1 MPLEAPVTIAARS
14 GICSPFCRMTRSSHA
29 HGRGKAVGS
38 IPHFTGTVW
47 PGPRLKPTPRRG
59 RARSSVGQSCR
70 LIIGRSLV
78 RVQPGPCVEPLQ
90 TRALRIY
97 RKAMRRDEGDGT
109 ALRAL
114 VEGVQVDP
122 SERVPTR
129 VAA

>member
-1 MPLEAPVTIAARS
+1 
-14 GICSPFCRMTRSSHA
+14 
-29 HGRGKAVGS
+29 
-38 IPHFTGTVW
+38 
-47 PGPRLKPTPRRG
+47 
-59 RARSSVGQSCR
+59 
-70 LIIGRSLV
+70 
-78 RVQPGPCVEPLQ
+78 VEPLQ

-97 RKAMRRDEGDGT
+97 RKAMRRDEGEGT